1 MKILVLS
8 LLRIG
13 DIAMSAGVLRDLR
26 ARYPEAQIDL
36 LLNKQCSQIAPL
48 LKSVDCFYYFDRQAL
63 QAGLGDAN
71 TPVFQSYE
79 LLNELLDQVTETHY
93 DLAINLTQNRLS
105 GWLMGLIPAKQRIG
119 LVLEADGRAS
129 FNSNWFRYM
138 NVQIDQEGSEVFHF
152 NDIFRFALGLEN
164 AVQTE
169 LVSNN
174 SRQPALVET
183 EAGRLEALSI
193 VGDSKTLVSVQ
204 MLTSDTKKDY
214 PLIQYVRAL
223 SDFAKRHPD
232 AQLAILAAPF
242 EHERLEPVVS
252 QLKRAGHTAFL
263 AVTSFEGALS
273 VVKRSRLL
281 ITLDTSIKHL
291 AAAVGTPV
299 LEICVGSADPYRTGA
314 DLQGAIVLQSKEA
327 CAPCSHSK
335 ACHREAHF
343 CSSRISNSAVALV
356 AGELYEKRTF
366 QLAAIAEDE
375 SDDLEIL
382 RVDRKAAGFYALT
395 PIAEDFTEANI
406 GRWIDLQCKKLWITG
421 DEAPNDLGTEIL
433 KLSRFLKAHHTK
445 VADFEWRHL
454 LEDFERRAMEIE
466 GRINGFKA
474 GLRYL
479 HGTYEDPQKLS
490 EFVRGLIHFREKT
503 RGSALFSSFRKS
515 LDQVIEDDISPA
527 FTRFRH
533 IHEAVSEIEAR
544 TQLHLKILRTLTS
557 LLAGEGAFDSQE
569 QL

>member
-1 MKILVLS
+1 MKILVVS

-13 DIAMSAGVLRDLR
+13 DIAMSAGILRDLR
-26 ARYPEAQIDL
+26 AKYPEAQIDL
-36 LLNKQCSQIAPL
+36 LLNQQCAQIAPL
-48 LKSVDCFYYFDRQAL
+48 IPSVNRFFYFDRQAM
-63 QAGLGDAN
+63 QKGLGEGSV
-71 TPVFQSYE
+71 PFFESYE
-79 LLNELLDQVTETHY
+79 ILNELLDQISETHY

-105 GWLMGLIPAKQRIG
+105 GWLMGLIPASHRIG

-129 FNSNWFRYM
+129 FNSNWFRYL
-138 NVQIDQEGSEVFHF
+138 NTQIDQEGAEVFHF
-152 NDIFRFALGLEN
+152 NDIFRFALKLES
-164 AVQTE
+164 A
-169 LVSNN
+169 
-174 SRQPALVET
+174 PGAALAET
-183 EAGRLEALSI
+183 EAGISEATTVI
-193 VGDSKTLVSVQ
+193 GDRKNVVSVQ
-204 MLTSDTKKDY
+204 MLTSDVKKDY
-214 PLIQYVRAL
+214 PLGAFTAAL
-223 SDFAKRHPD
+223 SDFAGRHPE
-232 AQLAILAAPF
+232 AELAVLAAPF
-242 EHERLEPVVS
+242 EREKLASVVEK
-252 QLKRAGHTAFL
+252 LNRAGHKAFL
-263 AVTSFEGALS
+263 AVTNFEAALS

-291 AAAVGTPV
+291 AAAVSTPV

-314 DLQGAIVLQSKEA
+314 DLEGAIVLQSKEA

-335 ACHREAHF
+335 ACHRESHF
-343 CSSRISNSAVALV
+343 CSSRLPSSTIALV
-356 AGELYEKRTF
+356 AGELYEKRSF
-366 QLAAIAEDE
+366 QLPAIAEEDA
-375 SDDLEIL
+375 DDVEIL

-395 PIAEDFTEANI
+395 PVNEDFSEAAI
-406 GRWIDLQCKKLWITG
+406 GRWVDLQCKKLWIAG
-421 DEAPNDLGTEIL
+421 NEAPKELGSEIL
-433 KLSRFLKAHHTK
+433 KLAQFMKGHHSK

-479 HGTYEDPQKLS
+479 HGTYEDPRKMA

-503 RGSALFSSFRKS
+503 RSSALFASFKRS

-533 IHEAVSEIEAR
+533 IHDAVSEIEVR

-557 LLAGEGAFDSQE
+557 LLAGEGAFESQE